1 MEEIGKNIERKTTI
15 EIGKENL
22 GEIVRLCGFVSYI
35 RELGEVSFFV
45 LRDREGEIQITLHRN
60 EVSDEV
66 FKAFKDL
73 NRESVVE
80 VIGKVRG
87 DERAPR
93 GIEIIPEQIKI
104 LSKCLDLLPVDPAE
118 RKEPPL
124 DVAIDN
130 RPIDLRRKKMK
141 CIILI
146 QDAILEGF
154 RRYLRGKGFVEI
166 NTPKIIASGTEG
178 GAELFPV
185 QYFDKLAY
193 LAQSP
198 QFYKQ
203 FAIIGGLEK
212 VYEIGHVF
220 RAEEHH
226 TTRHLNEYESMDVE
240 FAFIK
245 DEFDIINL
253 AEELIC
259 SILEYVK
266 DTRNEEL
273 KFLGVEVEIP
283 KRPFPRISFPE
294 IYEKKEEIGIEIK
307 EGEDLNAENER
318 KVGDYIKKKYNH
330 DFYFLTKF
338 PLAVRPAYTMP
349 DDPEN
354 LNGYSRG
361 FDLIY
366 KGIEIITGGQR
377 IHDYD
382 LLVKAFKNKGY
393 NPDDFEYYLKFFRY
407 GVPPHGGFA
416 IGLERL
422 TKQLLNLPNIRE
434 ATFLVRDKTRLF
446 P

>member
-1 MEEIGKNIERKTTI
+1 
-15 EIGKENL
+15 
-22 GEIVRLCGFVSYI
+22 
-35 RELGEVSFFV
+35 
-45 LRDREGEIQITLHRN
+45 
-60 EVSDEV
+60 
-66 FKAFKDL
+66 
-73 NRESVVE
+73 VVE
-80 VIGKVRG
+80 VIGKVRA
-87 DERAPR
+87 DERAPK
-93 GIEIIPEQIKI
+93 GIEVVPDQIKV

-118 RKEPPL
+118 RKDPPL

-130 RPIDLRRKKMK
+130 RPIDLRRKRTKS
-141 CIILI
+141 IILI

-154 RRYLRGKGFVEI
+154 RKYLRSKGFVEI
-166 NTPKIIASGTEG
+166 NTPKIVASGTEG
-178 GAELFPV
+178 GAELFPI

-253 AEELIC
+253 VEDLIC
-259 SILEYVK
+259 YILAYVK
-266 DTRNEEL
+266 ETREEEL
-273 KFLGVEVEIP
+273 KTMEVNLEIP
-283 KRPFPRISFPE
+283 KRPFPVISFPE
-294 IYEKKEEIGIEIK
+294 IYEKKREIGIEIK
-307 EGEDLNAENER
+307 EGEDLNAENEK
-318 KVGDYIKKKYNH
+318 KVGDYIKNKYNH

-349 DDPEN
+349 ENPEN

-366 KGIEIITGGQR
+366 KGIEIVTGGQR
-377 IHDYD
+377 IHDY
-382 LLVKAFKNKGY
+382 K
-393 NPDDFEYYLKFFRY
+393 
-407 GVPPHGGFA
+407 
-416 IGLERL
+416 ISSS
-422 TKQLLNLPNIRE
+422 
-434 ATFLVRDKTRLF
+434 LF
-446 P
+446 QI

>member
-1 MEEIGKNIERKTTI
+1 MTI
-15 EIGKENL
+15 EVDKGSIGQK
-22 GEIVRLCGFVSYI
+22 VRLCGFVSHI
-35 RELGEVSFFV
+35 RELGKVSFFV
-45 LRDREGEIQITLHRN
+45 LRDREGEIQITLHAG
-60 EVSDEV
+60 EVSDELLKT
-66 FKAFKDL
+66 FKEL

-80 VIGKVRG
+80 VIGNVKA
-87 DERAPR
+87 DQRAPK

-118 RKEPPL
+118 RQDPPL

-130 RPIDLRRKKMK
+130 RPIDLRRKRTKY
-141 CIILI
+141 IFLI
-146 QDAILEGF
+146 QDAIVEGF
-154 RRYLRGKGFVEI
+154 RRYLRSKGFVEI
-166 NTPKIIASGTEG
+166 NTPKIVASGTEG

-203 FAIIGGLEK
+203 FAIIGGLER

-226 TTRHLNEYESMDVE
+226 TTRHLNEYDSMDVE
-240 FAFIK
+240 MAFIK

-253 AEELIC
+253 VEELIY
-259 SILEYVK
+259 SILSYVK
-266 DTRNEEL
+266 ETREKEL
-273 KFLGVEVEIP
+273 MFFDPSFEIP

-294 IYEKKEEIGIEIK
+294 IYENKEEIGIEIK
-307 EGEDLNAENER
+307 EGEDLNAENEK
-318 KVGDYIKKKYNH
+318 KVGEYIKKKYNH

-338 PLAVRPAYTMP
+338 PLSVRPAYTMP

-354 LNGYSRG
+354 LDGYSRG

-366 KGIEIITGGQR
+366 KGMEIVTGGQR
-377 IHDYD
+377 IHDYN
-382 LLVKAFKNKGY
+382 LLVKSFKHKGY
-393 NPDDFEYYLKFFRY
+393 DPESFEHYIKFFKY

-416 IGLERL
+416 IGLERI
-422 TKQLLNLPNIRE
+422 TKQLLNLSNIRE
-434 ATFLVRDKTRLF
+434 ATFLVRDRTRLA